1 MSGAWAT
8 VKVLLLRLAKN
19 WPNKVAAVLIAFVVW
34 LLVTSNNT
42 TTTQSSMFV
51 PLVVEGVDQNQVAVG
66 LPTRVAVSVSGP
78 SSRIDRL
85 TPEMLRATLDLTEVD
100 GAFEQPITVQTP
112 QDVTVLTV
120 DPAQVIGFL
129 ESVVTRSVPV
139 QVALTGA
146 LPTDA
151 TVAAVANP
159 PAVTLTGRS
168 QVLDSVQR
176 VMVTA
181 PAIGGGT
188 GTPVALDAQGGPVDE
203 IAFDPPTVIVAVTTR
218 AVLETR
224 TVSIDFVEPQ
234 AQGLVNATISSL
246 TVTVAGP
253 RQAIDALT
261 TVTATVEP
269 PTGEVDPG
277 RYTLP
282 VRLALPDGVV
292 PLTTPTAALQFAREP
307 LQP

>member
-8 VKVLLLRLAKN
+8 FRVLVERLARN
-19 WPNKVAAVLIAFVVW
+19 WPNKLAALLIAFLIW
-34 LLVTSNNT
+34 LLVTSNNQ
-42 TTTQSSMFV
+42 TTTQNILSV
-51 PLVVEGVDQNQVAVG
+51 PLVVEGVDDNQVVVG
-66 LPTRVAVSVSGP
+66 LPSVVVVSVSGP
-78 SSRIDRL
+78 STRIDRL
-85 TPEMLRATLDLTEVD
+85 TPEMLRATLDLTEID

-112 QDVTVLTV
+112 QDVSVLTV
-120 DPAQVIGFL
+120 EPALVIGFL

-146 LPTDA
+146 LPADTTVTA
-151 TVAAVANP
+151 TASP

-168 QVLDSVQR
+168 QVLVSVQR
-176 VMVTA
+176 VVVAA

-188 GTPVALDAQGGPVDE
+188 GTPVALDAQGGPVVDIE
-203 IAFDPPTVIVAVTTR
+203 FDPATVIVSVVTR
-218 AVLETR
+218 SALETR
-224 TVSIDFVEPQ
+224 TVAVELVGPQ
-234 AQGLVNATISSL
+234 APGLVSATLSGDM
-246 TVTVAGP
+246 VEVAGP

-269 PTGEVDPG
+269 PTGAVDPG

-292 PLTTPTAALQFAREP
+292 ALTTPTVVLQFAREP
-307 LQP
+307 LAP

>member
-8 VKVLLLRLAKN
+8 FRVLVERLARN
-19 WPNKVAAVLIAFVVW
+19 WPNKLAALLIAFLIW
-34 LLVTSNNT
+34 LLVTSNNQ
-42 TTTQSSMFV
+42 TTTQNILSV
-51 PLVVEGVDQNQVAVG
+51 PLVVEGVDDNQVVVG
-66 LPTRVAVSVSGP
+66 LPSVVVVSVSGP
-78 SSRIDRL
+78 STRIDRL
-85 TPEMLRATLDLTEVD
+85 TPEMLRATLDLTEID

-112 QDVTVLTV
+112 QDVSVLTV
-120 DPAQVIGFL
+120 EPALVIGFL

-146 LPTDA
+146 LPADTTVTA
-151 TVAAVANP
+151 TASP

-176 VMVTA
+176 VVVAA

-188 GTPVALDAQGGPVDE
+188 GTPVALDAQGGPVVDIE
-203 IAFDPPTVIVAVTTR
+203 FDPATVIVSVVTR
-218 AVLETR
+218 SALETR
-224 TVSIDFVEPQ
+224 TVAVELVGPQ
-234 AQGLVNATISSL
+234 APGLVSATLSGDR
-246 TVTVAGP
+246 VEVAGP

-269 PTGEVDPG
+269 PTGAVDPG

-292 PLTTPTAALQFAREP
+292 ALTTPTVVLQFAREP
-307 LQP
+307 LAP

>member
-8 VKVLLLRLAKN
+8 VRVLLARLARN

-34 LLVTSNNT
+34 LLITSNNT
-42 TTTQSSMFV
+42 TTTQNSMFV
-51 PLVVEGVDQNQVAVG
+51 PLIVEGVEENQVAVG

-85 TPEMLRATLDLTEVD
+85 TPEMLRATLDLTDVD

-139 QVALTGA
+139 QVALTGS
-146 LPTDA
+146 LPADA
-151 TVAAVANP
+151 TVAAAASP
-159 PAVTLTGRS
+159 PAVSLTGRR

-188 GTPVALDAQGGPVDE
+188 GTPVALDAQGVPVDE
-203 IAFDPPTVIVAVTTR
+203 VAFDPPTVIVAVTTR

-224 TVSIDFVEPQ
+224 TVAIDFVEPQ
-234 AQGLVNATISSL
+234 AQGLVSATISSL
-246 TVTVAGP
+246 TVDVAGP
-253 RQAIDALT
+253 RQTIDALT

-269 PTGEVDPG
+269 PTGAVDPG